1 MRRKNISS
9 FIYDIPTGKL
19 CSIPF
24 KKGTK
29 GTQIIY
35 LKKIMHEMVKGCFR
49 LLFDFGAI

>member
-1 MRRKNISS
+1 MTPGEYFFKMRRKNISS

-35 LKKIMHEMVKGCFR
+35 FR